1 MENQSLLK
9 VQTLARNLD
18 MGVSTI
24 WSLAKQGKFPKPVKI
39 SSQMT
44 RWKKSDIDTW
54 LENPAEWEAKQ
65 NA

>member
-1 MENQSLLK
+1 MENQNQSLLK

-24 WSLAKQGKFPKPVKI
+24 WSLTKQGKFPKPLKI

-44 RWKKSDIDTW
+44 RWKKSDIDAW
-54 LENPAEWEAKQ
+54 LENPSAWEGK
-65 NA
+65 